1 METIDWGSLGFG
13 YVKTDYNV
21 RSYFRDGKWGE
32 LEVHT
37 EETITMPMAATC
49 LHYGQEA
56 FEGLK
61 AFRGKDGKVRIFRPE
76 ENAKRMKNTADYIR
90 MECPDEKF
98 YVDAVKKVVELN
110 EKYVPPY
117 GTGASLYIRPLL
129 IGTGAQVGVSPS
141 NEYLFMIF
149 VTPVGPYYKNG
160 FKPIDVLVDRRHDR
174 AAPLGTGHTKI
185 GGNYAASLESS
196 YWAKTEGYSIV
207 LYLDAKEKKY
217 IDECGTSNFF
227 GIRDNTYITP
237 SSHTILPSITNKSL
251 RTIAEDLGMKV
262 EARNVEFAEI
272 PTFEE
277 AGACG
282 TAAVITPINKIVD
295 IDHEKIYQIAKD
307 GQPGPW
313 TMKLYE
319 QLVGIQN
326 GDLPDTHN
334 WNLLIG

>member
-1 METIDWGSLGFG
+1 
-13 YVKTDYNV
+13 
-21 RSYFRDGKWGE
+21 
-32 LEVHT
+32 VHT
-37 EETITMPMAATC
+37 EETLTLPMAATC

-61 AFRGKDGKVRIFRPE
+61 AFRGKDGKIRIFRPV
-76 ENAKRMKNTADYIR
+76 ENARRMKSTADYIR
-90 MECPDEKF
+90 MECPDETL
-98 YVDAVKKVVELN
+98 YLEAVKKVVELN
-110 EKYVPPY
+110 ADYVPPY

-129 IGTGAQVGVSPS
+129 IGISPQVGVSPS
-141 NEYLFMIF
+141 SEYLFMIF
-149 VTPVGPYYKNG
+149 VSPVGPYYKDG

-196 YWAKTEGYSIV
+196 YRAKQQGYSIV

-237 SSHTILPSITNKSL
+237 ASHTILPSITNKSL
-251 RTIAEDLGMKV
+251 RAIAEDLGMNV
-262 EARNVEFAEI
+262 ETRNVEFAEI
-272 PTFEE
+272 PTFDE

-295 IDHEKIYQIAKD
+295 IDKEMVYQISKD
-307 GQPGPW
+307 GNPGPK
-313 TMKLYE
+313 TIRLYE
-319 QLVGIQN
+319 RLQGKQF
-326 GDLPDTHN
+326 GDVEDTHG
-334 WNLLIG
+334 WNVIL

>member
-1 METIDWGSLGFG
+1 
-13 YVKTDYNV
+13 V
-21 RSYFRDGKWGE
+21 RCTFREGKWGT

-37 EETITMPMAATC
+37 EETLTLPMAATC

-61 AFRGKDGKVRIFRPE
+61 AFRGKDGKIRIFRPE
-76 ENAKRMKNTADYIR
+76 ENARRMKSTADYIR
-90 MECPDEKF
+90 MECPDEAL
-98 YVDAVKKVVELN
+98 YLEAVRKVVELN
-110 EKYVPPY
+110 AEFVPPY

-129 IGTGAQVGVSPS
+129 IGISPQVGVSPS
-141 NEYLFMIF
+141 SEYLFMIF
-149 VTPVGPYYKNG
+149 VSPVGPYYKDG
-160 FKPIDVLVDRRHDR
+160 FRPIDVLVDRRHDR

-196 YWAKTEGYSIV
+196 YRAKKEGYSIV

-237 SSHTILPSITNKSL
+237 ASHTILPSITNKSL

-262 EARNVEFAEI
+262 ETRDVEFAEI
-272 PTFEE
+272 PTFDE

-295 IDHEKIYQIAKD
+295 LDREMVYQISRD
-307 GQPGPW
+307 GRPGPK
-313 TMKLYE
+313 TVQLYE
-319 QLVGIQN
+319 CLQGIQY
-326 GDLPDTHN
+326 GDIEDTHG
-334 WNLLIG
+334 WNVVL